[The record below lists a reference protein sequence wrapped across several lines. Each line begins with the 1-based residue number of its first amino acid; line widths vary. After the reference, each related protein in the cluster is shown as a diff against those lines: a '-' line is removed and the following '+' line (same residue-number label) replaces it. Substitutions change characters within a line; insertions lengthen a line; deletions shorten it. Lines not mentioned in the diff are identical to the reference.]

1 MTNPRR
7 RMIGTVIGTSMTKT
21 VVVRVDRTVRH
32 PLYNKVVHRSEK
44 FLAHCETGC
53 QKGDRVQIV
62 ESRPISRR
70 KRWVV
75 ENVLAHDRRIHE
87 VVEAAAE
94 TEVTAPAKAKPE
106 AKAKVEA
113 QAQTDGKDKSGG
125 GE

>member
-32 PLYNKVVHRSEK
+32 PLYGKVVHRSEK
-44 FLAHCETGC
+44 FLAHDERGC
-53 QKGDRVQIV
+53 QKGDRVQLV

-75 ENVLAHDRRIHE
+75 EDVLAHDKRIRE
-87 VVEAAAE
+87 VAE
-94 TEVTAPAKAKPE
+94 AKPE
-106 AKAKVEA
+106 AKPGGA
-113 QAQTDGKDKSGG
+113 Q
-125 GE
+125 